1 MTDTHENLEELTPA
15 PAGEKL
21 QKVLARMG
29 VGSRRDVEAW
39 IDEGRVKVNGAVATL
54 GQRVGDRDA
63 IAVDDRLLKREK
75 IEEHVRRVLIYNKPE
90 GEVCTRDDPEGRPT
104 VFDRLP
110 RLRSG
115 RWINVG
121 RLDINTT
128 GLLMFTTDG
137 ELANRL
143 MHPSYEM
150 DREYAVRVRGEVDE
164 EMIERLK
171 AGVMLEDGPAKFS
184 DIQEAPGGE
193 GFNHWYHVVV
203 MEGRNREVRRLWES
217 QGVVVSRLKR
227 VRFGPVFLTSELT
240 MGRYRE
246 MGQRELDILSE
257 EVGLTPVALPAV
269 STKTKEKVER
279 QERKLGKKLAPSE
292 RPGRGSRT
300 RTERAEGERP
310 QRAPRPAS
318 GERPARGPRDS
329 DEHPARAPR
338 GDAADSRAP
347 RQSRDGAGERP
358 ARAPR
363 DAGDRPVRA
372 PRGDS
377 ADSRA
382 PRKPRDAGGDRP
394 ARAPRDAGDR
404 PARGPRSDAG
414 EGRAPRKPRDAGGDR
429 PARAPRDDADR
440 PARGPRSD
448 AGEGRAPRKA
458 PSDRPAREKGAP
470 LAERPGKPVA
480 RKPIAK
486 RRPQA
491 AGDGMRP
498 GFKR

>member
-39 IDEGRVKVNGAVATL
+39 IEEGRVKVNGAVATL

-257 EVGLTPVALPAV
+257 EVGLTPIALPAV

-292 RPGRGSRT
+292 RPGRGSRS

-310 QRAPRPAS
+310 QRAPRPAA
-318 GERPARGPRDS
+318 GERPARAPRDG
-329 DEHPARAPR
+329 DERPARAPR
-338 GDAADSRAP
+338 GEDSRSP
-347 RQSRDGAGERP
+347 RKPRDAGSDRP

-363 DAGDRPVRA
+363 DAGDRPARG
-372 PRGDS
+372 PRSEG

-414 EGRAPRKPRDAGGDR
+414 EGRAPRK
-429 PARAPRDDADR
+429 
-440 PARGPRSD
+440 
-448 AGEGRAPRKA
+448 A
-458 PSDRPAREKGAP
+458 PSDRPARAPERDKGAP
-470 LAERPGKPVA
+470 LAERPGKPA